1 MNVISLYYHVF
12 ITSDSKATMLLEMYL
27 FQHWSNCMFQQMKAD
42 KTGLN
47 VSYRMVSISALITIH
62 DHKNAGS
69 YSETQKDPPFRAR
82 KYVLT
87 LFQRFASIPG
97 V

>member
-62 DHKNAGS
+62 DIRMLDRI
-69 YSETQKDPPFRAR
+69 QKRRKIRLSAR
-82 KYVLT
+82 ENRY
-87 LFQRFASIPG
+87 
-97 V
+97 